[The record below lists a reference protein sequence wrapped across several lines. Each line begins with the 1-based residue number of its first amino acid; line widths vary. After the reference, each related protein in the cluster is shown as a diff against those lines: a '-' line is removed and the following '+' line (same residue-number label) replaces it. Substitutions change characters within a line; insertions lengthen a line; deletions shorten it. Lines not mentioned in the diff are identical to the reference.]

1 MSSHSPVTPTV
12 PKEPRFVIPKDRSR
26 PSSKEALPPW
36 AVMLHDDEVNE
47 MGFVCEVLCAVT
59 ALNLPTAFTVML
71 KAHRHGESVVTRT
84 HREYGELLAE
94 RLIDEGLCVS
104 LRKL

>member
-1 MSSHSPVTPTV
+1 MSSNGPIAPAPPKAPRFIV
-12 PKEPRFVIPKDRSR
+12 PKDHTR

-47 MGFVCEVLCAVT
+47 MGFVCEILCEVT
-59 ALNLPTAFTVML
+59 ALNLPNAFAVML
-71 KAHRHGESVVTRT
+71 KAHRDGESVVTRT

-94 RLIDEGLCVS
+94 RLVDEGLCVS

>member
-1 MSSHSPVTPTV
+1 MSSHSSVTPTAP
-12 PKEPRFVIPKDRSR
+12 PKSRFIHPNDRSR
-26 PSSKEALPPW
+26 PSSREALPPW
-36 AVMLHDDEVNE
+36 AVMLHDDEINE
-47 MGFVCEVLCAVT
+47 MGFVCEVLCEVT
-59 ALNLPTAFTVML
+59 TLNLPTAFAVML

-84 HREYGELLAE
+84 HREHGELLAE